1 SSDKKIGAQRLPFAV
16 HFPRAFD
23 FAARVQPR
31 PSLFSRAP
39 VRKPVPCAILF
50 PALFGTHAGTPTPF
64 VLFVAAGTSL
74 YGLSSALSECK
85 RFRERQDGPSMSTP
99 AALPKT
105 AEIHLAHSPD
115 SDDAFMF
122 YALATG
128 KVRLPGVK
136 FNHVL
141 SDIES
146 LNQAARKE
154 VYDVTAISFYA
165 YPFVADKY
173 VLLDCGASFGEGYGP
188 IVVAGHPIKKTDL
201 AGRKIAIPG
210 ELTTSYLALKL
221 FEPNVETVTMP
232 FDKILGAVQAKE
244 VEAGL
249 LIHEGQLLFS
259 QIGLHRVVDLGQWW
273 QETTGLPLPL
283 GANAIRRKIGPE
295 LGSQI
300 GRIIRESISFAL
312 EHREAA
318 LNYALQFARDMDP
331 VLADKFVGMYVNR
344 WTLDY
349 GEEGR
354 RAVRELLA
362 RGAAAGMVPKSVPIE
377 FLSSAVSETP
387 SRPQ

>member
-1 SSDKKIGAQRLPFAV
+1 
-16 HFPRAFD
+16 
-23 FAARVQPR
+23 
-31 PSLFSRAP
+31 
-39 VRKPVPCAILF
+39 
-50 PALFGTHAGTPTPF
+50 
-64 VLFVAAGTSL
+64 
-74 YGLSSALSECK
+74 
-85 RFRERQDGPSMSTP
+85 MSTQ
-99 AALPKT
+99 AATPKT
-105 AEIHLAHSPD
+105 AELRLAHSPD

-136 FNHVL
+136 FTHIL

-146 LNQAARKE
+146 LNRAAKLE
-154 VYDVTAISFYA
+154 TYDITAVSFYGYA
-165 YPFVADKY
+165 FVADKY

-188 IVVAGHPIKKTDL
+188 VVIASHPIKKTEL

-259 QIGLHRVVDLGQWW
+259 QVGLHKVVDLGQWW

-283 GANAIRRKIGPE
+283 GANAIRRTLGPD
-295 LGSQI
+295 LGRQVA
-300 GRIIRESISFAL
+300 RIIRESISYAM
-312 EHREAA
+312 EHRESA
-318 LNYALQFARDMDP
+318 LEYALQFARDMDP
-331 VLADKFVGMYVNR
+331 DLADKFIGMYVNR
-344 WTLDY
+344 WTFDY

-354 RAVRELLA
+354 RAVRELLS
-362 RGAAAGMVPKSVPIE
+362 RGAAAGLVPSSFRVE
-377 FLSSAVSETP
+377 FLSEAA
-387 SRPQ
+387 